1 MSNYHEAVMLSE
13 AIEALQIDPSGRYV
27 DATFGGGGHARAI
40 LSKLNTG
47 RLIAFDR
54 DEDALS
60 NVPDENRLIFVNHNF
75 RYMKQF
81 LAYHQL
87 IPVDGILADLG
98 VSSHQINEAE
108 RGFSTRFEGPLDM
121 RMSVRSGLSAADVVN
136 KYGVEEL
143 DRVFRLYG
151 ELRQAH
157 KIARQI
163 VAQREKES
171 ITTTTG
177 LRDLLQTMAP
187 PGRENKFMAQ
197 VFQSLRIEVNR
208 ELEALERF
216 LEQSIEVLKEGG
228 RLVVI
233 TYHSLED
240 RIVKHFMKTGNT
252 GGRQVKDFY
261 GQVYNELRVISRQ
274 QTPTDE
280 EIKRNPRSRSA
291 RLRIAEKKGASDA

>member
-60 NVPDENRLIFVNHNF
+60 NVPDEDRLTFINHNF

-136 KYGVEEL
+136 KYGIEEL

>member
-60 NVPDENRLIFVNHNF
+60 NVPDEDRLTFINHNF

>member
-60 NVPDENRLIFVNHNF
+60 NVPDEDRLTFINHNF

-136 KYGVEEL
+136 KYGIEEL

-163 VAQREKES
+163 VAQREKKS